1 MTKDEAAIVTAYTGV
16 LIGEF
21 DDFCKYAEKI
31 IGRSIMT
38 HELASKEMWKEL
50 RSAARNDFIGITVQ

>member
-21 DDFCKYAEKI
+21 DDFSKYAEKI

>member
-1 MTKDEAAIVTAYTGV
+1 MTRDEAAIVTAYTGIF
-16 LIGEF
+16 IGEF
-21 DDFCKYAEKI
+21 DDFIKYAEKI